1 MKLRA
6 PSLAVATGV
15 AILALAAFV
24 PNSSAQRDVVLLD
37 PAEARAQ
44 LTRATRESQLA
55 ETRAQRLQR
64 ESEQAIEAAD
74 KAAREAAAIAARI
87 QASEADIAA
96 AQARYSLARTD
107 RAALSDRLAERQ
119 LPLVRLTGALQTTAR
134 RPLALSALQPGSLKE
149 LVYVRAVLDSAV
161 PEIRQRT
168 SALRGELEQGRR
180 LEQRAAEAL
189 ENLRT
194 REQDLQS
201 RRGELAALEAGQ
213 RLASREARSS
223 ATRESERALALA
235 EEARDLDG
243 LMGRLDEAASLRRE
257 LAAMPGP
264 IRRPADLGS
273 VSANSQA
280 ANTPEAVPSAVPT
293 ADAAPPRDYQLPVQG
308 RTLAG
313 FGERRDSGRRNTGI
327 ELAPAPGAQVVAP
340 ARGRVAYAGPYRG
353 YGRIVIIEHPGGWT
367 SLVTGMARVNV
378 AVGDDLIGGSPLGV
392 ASGKNAAISLELRRD
407 GKAVNPLQF
416 LR

>member
-213 RLASREARSS
+213 RLASREAQIADRSQALSLTKAEIDEKIAALVAAEEQLS
-223 ATRESERALALA
+223 ATLTLA
-235 EEARDLDG
+235 D
-243 LMGRLDEAASLRRE
+243 
-257 LAAMPGP
+257 
-264 IRRPADLGS
+264 
-273 VSANSQA
+273 QA
-280 ANTPEAVPSAVPT
+280 A
-293 ADAAPPRDYQLPVQG
+293 D
-308 RTLAG
+308 
-313 FGERRDSGRRNTGI
+313 
-327 ELAPAPGAQVVAP
+327 
-340 ARGRVAYAGPYRG
+340 
-353 YGRIVIIEHPGGWT
+353 
-367 SLVTGMARVNV
+367 
-378 AVGDDLIGGSPLGV
+378 
-392 ASGKNAAISLELRRD
+392 
-407 GKAVNPLQF
+407 
-416 LR
+416 